1 MFEKLPIEIFYV
13 FIAAFG
19 GLTRY
24 LQSYLQEGRFAMRHL
39 LAHIVVSS
47 FSGFMFYQ
55 FANNTVVISDNLAA
69 VIAGVGGW
77 MGVSAL
83 DFLEFLLKKKLGK

>member
-1 MFEKLPIEIFYV
+1 MEKIPIEMFYV
-13 FIAAFG
+13 AIAAFG

-39 LAHIVVSS
+39 IAHVVVSS
-47 FSGFMFYQ
+47 FSGFMYYQ
-55 FANNTVVISDNLAA
+55 FANNVANITDGMAA
-69 VIAGVGGW
+69 VLAGVGGW

-83 DFLEFLLKKKLGK
+83 DFIEYLLKKRLGK